1 MAYVLGFFIADGC
14 MFSNK
19 RGSRYV
25 AFYSNDRDILKKIR
39 TVIGVTNRI
48 GERAIRKGMKRPGYV
63 LQIGSRT
70 MFEDLSLLG
79 ITPNKSSSILF
90 PKVPRPYLA
99 HFTRG
104 YFDGDGNVSIS
115 VYKRKDRQG
124 RLNRTMLSGFT
135 SGSKDFLVGLRER
148 LIRFASVGSGTLYF
162 ANRAHRLYYSVN
174 DSKKLYQFMYP
185 HSLQSLFLDRK
196 KAVFERF

>member
-19 RGSRYV
+19 RGSKYV
-25 AFYSNDRDILKKIR
+25 AFYSNDLDILEKIK
-39 TVIGVTNRI
+39 TVIGVANRI
-48 GERAIRKGMKRPGYV
+48 GKRAIRKRMKRPGYV

-70 MFEDLSLLG
+70 MFDDLLKLG
-79 ITPNKSSSILF
+79 ITPNKSRTVLF
-90 PKVPRPYLA
+90 PKIPLQFLA

-115 VYKRKDRQG
+115 AYKRRDRPG
-124 RLNRTMLSGFT
+124 KLNRTILSGFT

-148 LIRFASVGSGTLYF
+148 LTRFAHIGSGTLYF

-174 DSKKLYQFMYP
+174 DSKKLYRFMYP
-185 HSLQSLFLDRK
+185 LPLQSLFLDRK
-196 KAVFERF
+196 KTVFERF